1 MQSIIQF
8 IKDPLFIQY
17 ILVAI
22 NLIAAVLI
30 IGAGIRVRKALK
42 NIVKV
47 TDLQLKASVQLENTF
62 TSMMDAMLKLS
73 ELRKQ
78 LMPITKSP
86 TTNKVKQISDGSSK
100 K

>member
-1 MQSIIQF
+1 MQSVIQF
-8 IKDPLFIQY
+8 IKDPLVIQY

-22 NLIAAVLI
+22 NLIAAILV
-30 IGAGIRVRKALK
+30 IGAGLYVRKALK

-62 TSMMDAMLKLS
+62 TSMMDAMVKMS
-73 ELRKQ
+73 ELRKE
-78 LMPITKSP
+78 LMPTPKPFID
-86 TTNKVKQISDGSSK
+86 KVKQISDGRSK

>member
-78 LMPITKSP
+78 LMPIPKSP
-86 TTNKVKQISDGSSK
+86 TNKIQQISDGRPK